1 MGRKGAYRRERPQQG
16 GRSLPRAL
24 GLTFASAMVWGVAH
38 LATGRR
44 IAGALLMGAFALLV
58 TVIVIAATSFQDD
71 LKIMAVKPDW
81 VTGIMVFAIALGVVW
96 ITVVIRSFQIT
107 RPSGLAFL
115 PSAGAGA
122 LVTVLCAAVVTPF
135 VGVAKYGSTYQDG
148 LTHIFQTGGGSKSV
162 NADDP
167 WNGRRRV
174 NILLL
179 GGDSAYNRVG
189 VRTDSMT
196 VASIDTR
203 TGNTVLLGLPR
214 NLEHFPMPAGP
225 AHQRFP
231 TGFTGDGPQNPGL
244 LNEVFEYAENHPE
257 IVPGVAKGRRGPEL
271 LTKTISGILQQPIDY
286 YVLVDMFGFA
296 DIVDAMGG
304 VKIKIDQPI
313 PYGRDGGV
321 LQPGYRTLQGKDAL
335 WYGRSRTDSDDYA
348 RMARQKCLLRAV
360 AKQANPTK
368 VLTQFDKLVSAAKRT
383 ISTDIPTALLPAL
396 IGLSGKVKKDANIES
411 LSFVPPLIHTG
422 NPDFNEI
429 RTLTARAMADNQR
442 RPSASPSASSPA
454 ATAPPG
460 ATSPGP
466 DSGGTGSSGTGSS
479 GTDSGGTAA
488 PQTVSGSS
496 SRQAKPVSLDATCP
510 S

>member
-1 MGRKGAYRRERPQQG
+1 MGRLAVARRDRAEQG
-16 GRSLPRAL
+16 KRSLPRAL
-24 GLTFASAMVWGVAH
+24 GLTFASALVWGVAH

-44 IAGALLMGAFALLV
+44 IAGALLMAVFALLV
-58 TVIVIAATSFQDD
+58 ATVVIAVTSFQDD

-81 VTGIMVFAIALGVVW
+81 VTGIMVCAVSVGLVW

-115 PSAGAGA
+115 PNAGAGV
-122 LVTVLCAAVVTPF
+122 LVTVLCAAIVTPF
-135 VGVAKYGSTYQDG
+135 VGVAKYGNTYQDG
-148 LTHIFQTGGGSKSV
+148 LTHIFQTGSGSKSV
-162 NADDP
+162 NTDDP

-179 GGDSAYNRVG
+179 GGDAAYNRVG

-214 NLEHFPMPAGP
+214 NLEHFPMPPGP
-225 AHQRFP
+225 ARERFP
-231 TGFTGDGPQNPGL
+231 AGFTGDGPQNPGL

-257 IVPGVAKGRRGPEL
+257 IVPGIAKGRRGPEL

-286 YVLVDMFGFA
+286 YILVDMFGFA
-296 DIVDAMGG
+296 DIIDAMGG
-304 VKIKIDQPI
+304 VKIKIDRPI

-321 LQPGYRTLQGKDAL
+321 LKAGDRTLHGKEAL
-335 WYGRSRTDSDDYA
+335 WYGRSRTDSDDYT
-348 RMARQKCLLRAV
+348 RMGRQKCLLRAV
-360 AKQANPTK
+360 AKQANPAK
-368 VLTQFDKLVSAAKRT
+368 VLTQFDRLVTAAKRT

-396 IGLSGKVKKDANIES
+396 IELSGTVKKDAKIDS

-422 NPDFNEI
+422 NPDFAEI
-429 RTLTARAMADNQR
+429 RSLTAKALADSEG
-442 RPSASPSASSPA
+442 RPSASPSA
-454 ATAPPG
+454 ATPSV
-460 ATSPGP
+460 TVSPGP
-466 DSGGTGSSGTGSS
+466 DSAGAEPRTRTGDPAVG
-479 GTDSGGTAA
+479 
-488 PQTVSGSS
+488 PRTVSKSPGGPA
-496 SRQAKPVSLDATCP
+496 AKPVSLDSTCP

>member
-1 MGRKGAYRRERPQQG
+1 MGRRGGYPRGQVPRG

-24 GLTFASAMVWGVAH
+24 ALTFASAAVWGVAH
-38 LATGRR
+38 LAMGRR
-44 IAGALLMGAFALLV
+44 ITGALLMGAFALLV
-58 TVIVIAATSFQDD
+58 TASVVAATAFQDD
-71 LKIMAVKPDW
+71 LKIMAVKPEW
-81 VTGIMVFAIALGVVW
+81 VRGIMVCAIALGLVW

-115 PSAGAGA
+115 PGAAAAG
-122 LVTVLCAAVVTPF
+122 LVTVLCAAIVTPF
-135 VGVAKYGSTYQDG
+135 VGVAKYGNTYQDG
-148 LTHIFQTGGGSKSV
+148 LTHIFQAGGGSKTV
-162 NADDP
+162 NENDP
-167 WNGRRRV
+167 WNGRPRV

-179 GGDSAYNRVG
+179 GGDSAYDRVG

-196 VASIDTR
+196 VASMDTR

-214 NLEHFPMPAGP
+214 NLEHFPMPPGP

-231 TGFTGDGPQNPGL
+231 DGFTGDGPQNPGL

-257 IVPGVAKGRRGPEL
+257 IVPGVAKGHRGPEL

-286 YVLVDMFGFA
+286 YILVDMFGFA
-296 DIVDAMGG
+296 DIIDAMGG

-321 LQPGYRTLQGKDAL
+321 LQPGDRTLHGKDAL

-348 RMARQKCLLRAV
+348 RMGRQKCLLRAV
-360 AKQANPTK
+360 ARQANPTK
-368 VLTQFDKLVSAAKRT
+368 VLTRFDKLVSAAKRT

-396 IGLSGKVKKDANIES
+396 IDLSGKVKKGAKIDS

-422 NPDFNEI
+422 NPDFDEI
-429 RTLTARAMADNQR
+429 RALTARSLSDNQQG
-442 RPSASPSASSPA
+442 PSGAAGAPSTGTSSP
-454 ATAPPG
+454 TPG
-460 ATSPGP
+460 
-466 DSGGTGSSGTGSS
+466 SGGRHSAHTATGTRTPASGTS
-479 GTDSGGTAA
+479 GE
-488 PQTVSGSS
+488 QVV
-496 SRQAKPVSLDATCP
+496 KPVSLDATCP